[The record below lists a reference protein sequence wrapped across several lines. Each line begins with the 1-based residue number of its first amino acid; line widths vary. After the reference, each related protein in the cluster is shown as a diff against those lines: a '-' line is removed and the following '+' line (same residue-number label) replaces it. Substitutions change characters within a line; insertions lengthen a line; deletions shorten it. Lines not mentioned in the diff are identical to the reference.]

1 MADKNKTTTSSERV
15 QKCLTNNYKQV
26 KVNVR
31 LEKYDI
37 WKQYVDSKGT
47 SFYALLTQLMD
58 EAIERDGFVPEEKG
72 EE

>member
-1 MADKNKTTTSSERV
+1 MAEKKTSSNSERV

-37 WKQYVDSKGT
+37 WKQYVDSKGI
-47 SFYALLTQLMD
+47 SFYALITQLID
-58 EAIERDGFVPEEKG
+58 EAIEKDGFVPSEKS
-72 EE
+72 E